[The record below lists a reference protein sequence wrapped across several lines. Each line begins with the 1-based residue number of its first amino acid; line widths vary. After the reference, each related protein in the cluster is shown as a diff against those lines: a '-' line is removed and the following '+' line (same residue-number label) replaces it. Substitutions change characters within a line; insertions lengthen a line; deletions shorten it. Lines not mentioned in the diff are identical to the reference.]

1 MAIFY
6 VTYIL
11 FVAMV
16 LLNVVIAVL
25 LGKFGQASADVSVYF
40 FFFFLFILLLFVA
53 MVLLNVVI
61 AVLLSK
67 CGKASAAVS
76 VFSFFFFS
84 FFSFFVSFQYRWI
97 TLGCRVG
104 IFFLC
109 SFSFFS
115 LAFSLLCEIAV
126 LLGKFGRLQ

>member
-40 FFFFLFILLLFVA
+40 FFFFPFYPPPVRGHGSAECSHRCVA
-53 MVLLNVVI
+53 
-61 AVLLSK
+61 
-67 CGKASAAVS
+67 
-76 VFSFFFFS
+76 
-84 FFSFFVSFQYRWI
+84 FQVWE
-97 TLGCRVG
+97 GVCCRVG
-104 IFFLC
+104 IFFFLFFFFFLLC
-109 SFSFFS
+109 VISVPLDNVGLPCRYFFSLFFFIFFFSFFPS
-115 LAFSLLCEIAV
+115 L
-126 LLGKFGRLQ
+126 